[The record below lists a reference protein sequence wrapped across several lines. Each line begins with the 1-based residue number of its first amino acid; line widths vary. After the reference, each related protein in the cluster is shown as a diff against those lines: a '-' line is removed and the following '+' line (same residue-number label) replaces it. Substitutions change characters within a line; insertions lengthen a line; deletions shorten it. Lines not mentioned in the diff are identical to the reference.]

1 MQGSSPSNQAVQQAL
16 GVPSWLGGAGTLISN
31 QLLNQ
36 EAYLRRD
43 IVNDNFSIQ
52 NTGDHLIVTL
62 PQDFLFAIDS
72 TSVRSDFMADSHTLS
87 INLRS

>member
-1 MQGSSPSNQAVQQAL
+1 M
-16 GVPSWLGGAGTLISN
+16 GVTNRRNHASRREIPGDGAGTLISN